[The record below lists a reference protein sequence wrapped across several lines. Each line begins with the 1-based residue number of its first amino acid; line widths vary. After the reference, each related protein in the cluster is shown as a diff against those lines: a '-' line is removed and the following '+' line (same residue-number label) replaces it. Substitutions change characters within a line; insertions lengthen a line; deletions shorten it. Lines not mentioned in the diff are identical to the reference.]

1 MAERAGAVTFKGGPM
16 TLVGNEV
23 KVGDP
28 APAFKVTGQDMA
40 DITNADYAG
49 KVLVLSVV
57 PSLDT
62 PVCAVQTKTFNQKA
76 ADLSDDVA
84 ILTVS
89 LDLPMAAKRFCA
101 AEGIE
106 AVKTGSDF
114 KHLGFGEGFG
124 VKIKEIG
131 LLCRAVFVV
140 GKDGKVAHAQYV
152 GEVAEEPNYD
162 AVMEAVKVAL

>member
-28 APAFKVTGQDMA
+28 APAFKVTGQDMS
-40 DITNADYAG
+40 DITNADYKG

-62 PVCAVQTKTFNQKA
+62 PVCAVQTKKFNEKA
-76 ADLSDDVA
+76 AELSGDMG

-101 AEGIE
+101 AEGVE

-114 KHLGFGEGFG
+114 KYLGFGEGYG

-140 GKDGKVAHAQYV
+140 GKDGKVVHAQYV

-162 AVMEAVKVAL
+162 AVMKAVKSAL

>member
-16 TLVGNEV
+16 TLVGDEV
-23 KVGDP
+23 KVGDK
-28 APAFKVTGQDMA
+28 APAFKVTGQDMS

-62 PVCAVQTKTFNQKA
+62 PVCATQTRKFNEKA
-76 ADLSDDVA
+76 ADLSGDVG

-89 LDLPMAAKRFCA
+89 LDLPMAAKRFCG

-106 AVKTGSDF
+106 RKERDF
-114 KHLGFGEGFG
+114 
-124 VKIKEIG
+124 
-131 LLCRAVFVV
+131 
-140 GKDGKVAHAQYV
+140 HA
-152 GEVAEEPNYD
+152 
-162 AVMEAVKVAL
+162 